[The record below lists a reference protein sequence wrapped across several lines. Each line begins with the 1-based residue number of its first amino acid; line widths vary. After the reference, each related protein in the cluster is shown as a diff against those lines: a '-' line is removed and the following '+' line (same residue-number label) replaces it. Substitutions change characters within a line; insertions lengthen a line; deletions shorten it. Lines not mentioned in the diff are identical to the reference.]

1 MWYSQCVYIITE
13 SSDVCNECENTEKK
27 SFCSTSSCG
36 RGACCGAERQSPNAV
51 ILHLEPEQSIGES
64 EQVLLPALAASL
76 YKDGT
81 LSLGAAAQLS
91 KMGLSP
97 FADHLS
103 SLGVEIVGEDE
114 TTESEQGDLNRWL
127 AP

>member
-1 MWYSQCVYIITE
+1 MYATNVRTL
-13 SSDVCNECENTEKK
+13 KK
-27 SFCSTSSCG
+27 NPSAAL
-36 RGACCGAERQSPNAV
+36 RHAEEGPVVVLKGNHPNAV